1 MSFVKL
7 EVAMSLRGVAA
18 ALLAVSLVVALVV
31 ACRTQQPVARL
42 APADRVVVHK
52 AERKLLLMHEGTVE
66 RSYPVQLGLNPVG
79 QKEREGDS
87 RTPEGT
93 YRLTHNPRS
102 DYYLSLKVSYPN
114 EADLERARTHHWDPG
129 GLIMIHG
136 QPNVLK
142 HAAEYYR
149 THDWTDGCI
158 AVSNADMA
166 EIWRLTRDGMPIDIL
181 P

>member
-1 MSFVKL
+1 
-7 EVAMSLRGVAA
+7 MSLKSAAA
-18 ALLAVSLVVALVV
+18 ALLAISLVVALVV
-31 ACRTQQPVARL
+31 ACRTQRSVARL

-52 AERKLLLMHEGTVE
+52 AERTLLLMHDGTVE
-66 RSYPVQLGLNPVG
+66 RSYHVWLGANPLG

-114 EADLERARTHHWDPG
+114 AEDLERARAHHWDPG

-142 HAAEYYR
+142 HAPEYYR

-166 EIWRLTRDGMPIDIL
+166 EIWTLTRDGMPIDIL

>member
-7 EVAMSLRGVAA
+7 EVTTTSLRVVAA
-18 ALLAVSLVVALVV
+18 ALFAVGCVI
-31 ACRTQQPVARL
+31 ACRSTQQPVAGL

-52 AERKLLLMHEGTVE
+52 AERKLLLMHDGYVE
-66 RSYPVQLGLNPVG
+66 RSYPVHLGLNPVG

-93 YRLTHNPRS
+93 YHLTHNPRS

-114 EADLERARTHHWDPG
+114 EADLKRARVHHWEPG

-136 QPNVLK
+136 LPNALK
-142 HAAEYYR
+142 HEPGYYQR
-149 THDWTDGCI
+149 HDWTDGCI
-158 AVSNADMA
+158 AVSNTDMA
-166 EIWRLTRDGMPIDIL
+166 ELWRLTRDGTPIDIL

>member
-1 MSFVKL
+1 
-7 EVAMSLRGVAA
+7 VAA
-18 ALLAVSLVVALVV
+18 ALVAVGCLVV
-31 ACRTQQPVARL
+31 ACKVTQQSVARL
-42 APADRVVVHK
+42 QPADRVVVHK
-52 AERKLLLMHEGTVE
+52 AERKLLLMHDGHIE
-66 RSYPVQLGLNPVG
+66 RSYHVQLGLNPVG

-87 RTPEGT
+87 RTPEGA
-93 YRLTHNPRS
+93 YRLTRNARS

-114 EADLERARTHHWDPG
+114 ETDLERARTHHWDPG

-142 HAAEYYR
+142 HAPEYYR

-166 EIWRLTRDGMPIDIL
+166 EIWRLTHDGVPIDIL